1 MADIAFYHL
10 LHSPLEKALPAI
22 LDKVQASGLRA
33 LVLAENEALIKS
45 LDTALWT
52 YGGSKFLAH
61 SAAEDE
67 YVAEQPIFLT
77 RTEENPN
84 GAEVLVALEGR
95 QPEFAKNFSRVLDM
109 FDGHDEVQVQAARK
123 RWKAYQAEGHSL
135 TYWKQEQ
142 GGGWKKEA
150 A

>member
-33 LVLAENEALIKS
+33 LVLAENEALIKT

-61 SAAEDE
+61 SAVKDE
-67 YVAEQPIFLT
+67 YVEDQPIFLT

-84 GAEVLVALEGR
+84 KAEVLVALEGK
-95 QPEFAKNFSRVLDM
+95 QPAFAGDFARVLDM
-109 FDGHDEVQVQAARK
+109 FDGLDEAQVAAARA
-123 RWKAYQAEGHSL
+123 RWKKYKDAGHSL
-135 TYWKQEQ
+135 TYWKQEPS
-142 GGGWKKEA
+142 GGWKKEA